1 MDFSII
7 IPAFNE
13 KDRLPKFLLSLVNDL
28 NKINLNGEI
37 IIVDDGS
44 RNQDYQSYLTLQK
57 TENIPIVI
65 LRHQRN
71 LGKGAAIQT
80 GFKVAKGAW

>member
-1 MDFSII
+1 VDFSII